1 MNAARRGSRTD
12 TFRNRRKAV
21 YRGIPVVPGIAMGKV
36 HLKFR
41 HVHALYD
48 QVLEE
53 AEVPREL
60 EILHE
65 AVRLSKEQLMVAR
78 EKVGR
83 EIGELEAMIFDT
95 HIAILEDRA
104 FLGKVQSEIQT
115 QHKSADVVVSVIV
128 EGYYQAMS
136 MVRDEN
142 IRERAADIR
151 DVGIRLLNNL
161 HSLKSG
167 HGEPASHDDSFL
179 PEGDVVF
186 GRELLPSDI
195 ATVERRHVAG
205 VVTEAGSERGHCAV
219 MLRALNIPCVMG
231 VEGLAEVL
239 KDGDFMIVD
248 GSAGTV
254 YVNPKR
260 DVLDEY
266 TQKYK
271 EYQAYSELLFS
282 EVQLPAVT
290 TDNHGV
296 SLHVNISKESEI
308 SLAQMYNMDGV
319 GLYRTELNMMVKSSY
334 PDEEEQY
341 REYKSVVQ
349 AMHGK
354 PITIR
359 TMDLGPDKKLSYIKL
374 MHDDNHALGRRSIRL
389 AMELEEYQMIQLRA
403 ILRASVHG
411 QINLLFPFIT
421 SIEDIRMAKRM
432 VRLARRQLT
441 EQGHSYDPDMPI
453 GMMVEVPAAALSMDA
468 FAREVQFFS
477 VGTNDLVQYTCAAD
491 RNLPEVAP
499 WYKGYNPGVLRLLK
513 QITETAARH
522 DRKLTICGE
531 MAGDP
536 FYTMYLV
543 GIGVKNFSMSSPQIP
558 LVKKIVRSIHIG
570 GAERLVERALQLSS
584 TGQIREL
591 FQTTVEQIL
600 GRDLTAWTKKDS

>member
-1 MNAARRGSRTD
+1 
-12 TFRNRRKAV
+12 
-21 YRGIPVVPGIAMGKV
+21 
-36 HLKFR
+36 
-41 HVHALYD
+41 
-48 QVLEE
+48 
-53 AEVPREL
+53 
-60 EILHE
+60 
-65 AVRLSKEQLMVAR
+65 
-78 EKVGR
+78 
-83 EIGELEAMIFDT
+83 
-95 HIAILEDRA
+95 
-104 FLGKVQSEIQT
+104 
-115 QHKSADVVVSVIV
+115 
-128 EGYYQAMS
+128 
-136 MVRDEN
+136 
-142 IRERAADIR
+142 
-151 DVGIRLLNNL
+151 
-161 HSLKSG
+161 
-167 HGEPASHDDSFL
+167 
-179 PEGDVVF
+179 
-186 GRELLPSDI
+186 
-195 ATVERRHVAG
+195 
-205 VVTEAGSERGHCAV
+205 
-219 MLRALNIPCVMG
+219 
-231 VEGLAEVL
+231 
-239 KDGDFMIVD
+239 
-248 GSAGTV
+248 
-254 YVNPKR
+254 
-260 DVLDEY
+260 
-266 TQKYK
+266 
-271 EYQAYSELLFS
+271 
-282 EVQLPAVT
+282 VQLPAVT
-290 TDNHGV
+290 TDGHGV
-296 SLHVNISKESEI
+296 SLHVNISKESEV

-319 GLYRTELNMMVKSSY
+319 GLYRTELNMMVNSSY

-341 REYKSVVQ
+341 REYKGVVQ

-389 AMELEEYQMIQLRA
+389 VMELEEYQMIQLRA
-403 ILRASVHG
+403 ILRASEHG
-411 QINLLFPFIT
+411 KINLLFPFIT
-421 SIEDIRMAKRM
+421 SIEDIRLAKRM

-441 EQGHSYDPDMPI
+441 EQGHSYDSDMPI

-513 QITETAARH
+513 QITEAADRH

-543 GIGVKNFSMSSPQIP
+543 GIGVKNFSMSAPQIP